1 VRLLVDTH
9 VILWWADDEARL
21 SAPALKLMRDG
32 HNELIWSMA
41 SSWEIAVKLA
51 AGKLELGRPVQ
62 RFFADLLVEHGM
74 EILPIDH
81 EHCVRLAEL
90 PLHHRDPFDRML
102 VVQAQQARIPILSAD
117 QKLTKYDVEVIW

>member
-1 VRLLVDTH
+1 MRLLIDTH
-9 VILWWADDEARL
+9 AILWWAADDARL
-21 SAPALKLMRDG
+21 SAPAQKLMGGG

-51 AGKLELGRPVQ
+51 TGKLELGRPVQ
-62 RFFADLLVEHGM
+62 RFFADLLAEHGM

-90 PLHHRDPFDRML
+90 PQHHRDPFDRML

-117 QKLTKYDVEVIW
+117 RQFAKYDVEVIW